1 MHGEVKSYY
10 SGNKLPNHLAQ
21 QNTEEKTQPVNA
33 FGELSSIVSK
43 LEIEDGGACES
54 PGPNV
59 FKVQKEELAPKI
71 SVGSNMGTGRDTQG
85 QPVVPQEPREMREL
99 SLSLLIDLTS
109 IRIT

>member
-54 PGPNV
+54 PG
-59 FKVQKEELAPKI
+59 
-71 SVGSNMGTGRDTQG
+71 SNMGTGRDTQG